1 MDIGIEQKL
10 LGTIDVDALRDK
22 ILEQEE
28 VAWTEQAVRQQS
40 YEVHQDTESIVM
52 LFCDEEWPE
61 GQIYKEAG
69 WDRIADVAQPVIDDI
84 IETYYEP
91 GGTVLRAMAAKL
103 KAKGRIRPHRD
114 TLKSFGM
121 GHRIHIPITSSE
133 FVRFTIGG
141 KPYAFKPGNIYEL
154 NNQMTHSV
162 VNMGDEDRIT
172 FIFDYVPVSEMEKIA
187 ENGSE

>member
-69 WDRIADVAQPVIDDI
+69 WDRIADVAQPIIDNI

-114 TLKSFGM
+114 TLKSFSM

>member
-1 MDIGIEQKL
+1 MDIGVEQKH
-10 LGTIDVDALRDK
+10 LGTIDIDALRTA
-22 ILEQEE
+22 ILSQDA
-28 VAWTEQAVRQQS
+28 VAWQEQALRQQN

-61 GQIYKEAG
+61 GEIYKEAG
-69 WDRIADVAQPVIDDI
+69 WNRIADTAQPIIDDI
-84 IETYYEP
+84 INTYYEP

-133 FVRFTIGG
+133 FVRFTING
-141 KPYAFKPGNIYEL
+141 KPFAFEPGNVYEL
-154 NNQMTHSV
+154 NNQLTHSV

-172 FIFDYVPVSEMEKIA
+172 FIFDYVPVSELEKIA
-187 ENGSE
+187 ANGSE